1 MIISIITPTASRLGI
16 LNNLYLQLIKIK
28 CKKNF
33 EWVVVY
39 EKNDLNTINF
49 LKKIKLESKINI
61 TLVKNN
67 ITPNRPTT
75 VAKLFNQGVIKARGD
90 IVSFLGDDDRIFN
103 NTIKLV
109 LNSFNKNPQ
118 KDWLVG
124 LGLYHKTHNIQVRSL
139 IIFFKNFLLKN
150 FFSLSILSTVNFLMT
165 PSVFVKKNFFIKN
178 GMWNNNNLFSNDY
191 ECWLKL
197 TTKQKPII
205 LKKIL
210 SSTGI
215 CSNTVTSRFNIKK
228 YLILLKL
235 GFKNL
240 RKFSIFKIPLIL
252 SILLIFAYHLKNLC
266 LGFFIH
272 NTKSKSMKFNNEKKR
287 KILHITRFFETSEY
301 GGIQKL
307 ISLIVEKDSCFEF
320 SIVTTHK
327 YKTFIKYLKVGSKKI
342 KIYYFKETFTLGKNV
357 FSFNFLLNFNKIVK
371 NYDTLHF
378 HYPWPS
384 ADLIFLLNNLI
395 FNYKKKIIL
404 SFHAEIVGRV
414 ILRNLYYIFVRY
426 FFFKKVNIF
435 HFTTFKYKKIA
446 KLNMKNK
453 DAFISSIGLTS
464 GNMRFEKNK
473 IKSSISKLKKK
484 DKIILFV
491 GSDRHYKGIN
501 LLASVGNQL
510 KRQKVILITNNK
522 NIKKK
527 YKLLN
532 NRFKVYCKVNDHEK
546 NYLLSISRLLL
557 FPSINKAESLGVI
570 LLEALYFGLPVV
582 AFKIDSGS
590 VEVLKNNFNS
600 FLVKLYDMKNFTK
613 KINILY
619 SNNRLHKRLS
629 NNAKNTYK
637 KNYTFSNQNFL
648 DIYNK

>member
-1 MIISIITPTASRLGI
+1 
-16 LNNLYLQLIKIK
+16 
-28 CKKNF
+28 
-33 EWVVVY
+33 
-39 EKNDLNTINF
+39 
-49 LKKIKLESKINI
+49 LK
-61 TLVKNN
+61 
-67 ITPNRPTT
+67 
-75 VAKLFNQGVIKARGD
+75 
-90 IVSFLGDDDRIFN
+90 
-103 NTIKLV
+103 
-109 LNSFNKNPQ
+109 
-118 KDWLVG
+118 
-124 LGLYHKTHNIQVRSL
+124 
-139 IIFFKNFLLKN
+139 
-150 FFSLSILSTVNFLMT
+150 
-165 PSVFVKKNFFIKN
+165 
-178 GMWNNNNLFSNDY
+178 
-191 ECWLKL
+191 
-197 TTKQKPII
+197 
-205 LKKIL
+205 
-210 SSTGI
+210 
-215 CSNTVTSRFNIKK
+215 
-228 YLILLKL
+228 
-235 GFKNL
+235 
-240 RKFSIFKIPLIL
+240 
-252 SILLIFAYHLKNLC
+252 
-266 LGFFIH
+266 
-272 NTKSKSMKFNNEKKR
+272 
-287 KILHITRFFETSEY
+287 
-301 GGIQKL
+301 
-307 ISLIVEKDSCFEF
+307 
-320 SIVTTHK
+320 
-327 YKTFIKYLKVGSKKI
+327 
-342 KIYYFKETFTLGKNV
+342 
-357 FSFNFLLNFNKIVK
+357 
-371 NYDTLHF
+371 
-378 HYPWPS
+378 
-384 ADLIFLLNNLI
+384 NLI